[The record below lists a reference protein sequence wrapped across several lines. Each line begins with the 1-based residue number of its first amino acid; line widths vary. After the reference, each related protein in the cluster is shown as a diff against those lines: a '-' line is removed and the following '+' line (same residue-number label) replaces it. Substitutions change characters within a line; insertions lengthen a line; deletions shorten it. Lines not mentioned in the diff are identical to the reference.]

1 MYGQTYVSALLRFLL
16 LFPTIILSYHCD
28 KLYYMQMRRLKINIS
43 YDGTNYGG
51 WQIQPNRIS
60 VQEKI
65 ERTLATLTTETIRIH
80 GSGRTD
86 AGVHAKKQVAH
97 FDIEKPFPNPNLKNA
112 LNSILPEDIR
122 INNVISVKNDFHA
135 RFDVKE
141 KEYHYF
147 ILNSD
152 TISPFDVKYKSQIKK
167 TLNFTA
173 MQKAATYLV
182 GKHDFAS
189 FTANAGRELETTV
202 RNVTELK
209 VINSGKNI
217 TIVAKSEGFLY
228 KMVRSIAGH
237 LIRVGL
243 NEIAPEATKAILETA
258 TRTNAVKTAPAKGLF
273 LWNVKY

>member
-1 MYGQTYVSALLRFLL
+1 
-16 LFPTIILSYHCD
+16 
-28 KLYYMQMRRLKINIS
+28 MRRLKINIS

-60 VQEKI
+60 IQEKI
-65 ERTLATLTTETIRIH
+65 EQALRKLTTETIRIH

-86 AGVHAKKQVAH
+86 AGVHAKAQVAH
-97 FDIEKPFPNPNLKNA
+97 FDIEKPFTNQNLKYA
-112 LNSILPEDIR
+112 LNSVLPEDIR
-122 INNVISVKNDFHA
+122 INSVISVKSDFHA
-135 RFDVKE
+135 RFNVKE

-147 ILNSD
+147 IYNGD
-152 TISPFDVKYKSQIKK
+152 TVSPFDVKYKTQIKK
-167 TLNFTA
+167 TLNFIA
-173 MQKAATYLV
+173 MQKAAEYLV
-182 GKHDFAS
+182 GKYDFAS

-209 VINSGKNI
+209 IIKSGKNI
-217 TIVAKSEGFLY
+217 TIVVKSEGFLY

-243 NEIAPEATKAILETA
+243 NEIPPESTQEILEA
-258 TRTNAVKTAPAKGLF
+258 KNRTNAVQTASAKGLF